1 MVITSSKKTKSN
13 KQSFKV
19 VLLWYLKWEG
29 SPKGNVY
36 MADSFCY
43 AVEARGGFP
52 GTSLGK
58 ESSCNAE
65 DPSSIPG
72 SGRSPGEGIGYS
84 C

>member
-43 AVEARGGFP
+43 AVEARGA
-52 GTSLGK
+52 SLVPPLAKNPPAMQKTPVRFRGQ
-58 ESSCNAE
+58 E
-65 DPSSIPG
+65 DPLEKG
-72 SGRSPGEGIGYS
+72 
-84 C
+84 